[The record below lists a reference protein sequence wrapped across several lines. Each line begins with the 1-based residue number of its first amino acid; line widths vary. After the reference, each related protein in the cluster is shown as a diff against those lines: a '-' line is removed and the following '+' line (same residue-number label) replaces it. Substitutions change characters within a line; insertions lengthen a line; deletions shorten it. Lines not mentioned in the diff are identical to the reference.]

1 MVNLNY
7 KILCFPIKM
16 FFNKNEIYT
25 GFEIKYCFG
34 KIEYIETVLKFMIL
48 YVIEIGA
55 YDTMVA

>member
-1 MVNLNY
+1 
-7 KILCFPIKM
+7 M
-16 FFNKNEIYT
+16 FFYKNEIYT

-34 KIEYIETVLKFMIL
+34 KIEYMETVLEFMIL